1 MRRID
6 QHGGTL
12 TRIVYRARRTHRHML
27 GLAAGAAGAAMG
39 LPETGGG
46 SMIAIGIGANSR
58 AHKDDFAD
66 VIAAIRGEIKGG
78 DIVAT
83 FGDAVFAT
91 FVKAA
96 ATAASR
102 SPTEPLKLEALRDRS
117 DDCLTRSERTLERF
131 GVASVAEAAALAAA
145 GPGSHL
151 VVPRRIIGNVT
162 VAAARSAEG
171 LE

>member
-1 MRRID
+1 
-6 QHGGTL
+6 
-12 TRIVYRARRTHRHML
+12 
-27 GLAAGAAGAAMG
+27 
-39 LPETGGG
+39 
-46 SMIAIGIGANSR
+46 MIAIGIGANSR
-58 AHKDDFAD
+58 AHKDDFAA
-66 VIAAIRGEIKGG
+66 VIADIRREIKGG

-83 FGDAVFAT
+83 FRDAVFAT

-96 ATAASR
+96 ASR
-102 SPTEPLKLEALRDRS
+102 HSVAYRPLQLEALRDRS

-162 VAAARSAEG
+162 VAAARSAES
-171 LE
+171 LP